1 MLVAW
6 RAEHAAERVPAVESR
21 TVLRLIPHQRALVD
35 LVDRVAS

>member
-6 RAEHAAERVPAVESR
+6 RAETGETPASETGS
-21 TVLRLIPHQRALVD
+21 VLELIPKQRPMVD